1 MNKISHFV
9 FNIFLTQNIGHLMEI
24 NLYKIYLPL
33 FSPFSN
39 NTKES
44 GNFLK
49 KLLSYNVLSTHL
61 NWITNLVYCV
71 YCLVTQGIYEL
82 VVLLKIVKSVIVIA
96 KTKSSKNYLVHSL
109 KNVDNLLKYLGSAR
123 PDWDIKKVFQQKECL
138 NYFQTKYCIIS
149 NYY

>member
-1 MNKISHFV
+1 
-9 FNIFLTQNIGHLMEI
+9 MEI

-96 KTKSSKNYLVHSL
+96 KTKSSKNIYYSIQYFCTNWGKKLF
-109 KNVDNLLKYLGSAR
+109 SAQ
-123 PDWDIKKVFQQKECL
+123 FEECR
-138 NYFQTKYCIIS
+138 
-149 NYY
+149 

>member
-1 MNKISHFV
+1 MLQKVSAMNKISHFV
-9 FNIFLTQNIGHLMEI
+9 FNIFLTQNIRQLMEI

-96 KTKSSKNYLVHSL
+96 KTKSSKNIYYPIQYFCANWGKKLF
-109 KNVDNLLKYLGSAR
+109 SAQ
-123 PDWDIKKVFQQKECL
+123 FEECR
-138 NYFQTKYCIIS
+138 
-149 NYY
+149 